1 MKFHWNCNTH
11 GRPEKNQPLY
21 CIGLYDGFMELST
34 SEEEKLD
41 DEIVVTFISK
51 YDDIVGK
58 YETSNHI
65 FYGEL
70 DKTIG
75 VFFEFLK
82 D

>member
-1 MKFHWNCNTH
+1 MKFYWSYDTH
-11 GRPEKNQPLY
+11 GRPKKNQPLY
-21 CIGLYDGFMELST
+21 CVGLYDRIMELST
-34 SEEEKLD
+34 SEKDKLD
-41 DEIVVTFISK
+41 GEIVSTFISK
-51 YDDIVGK
+51 YEDIVGK

-70 DKTIG
+70 DKSTG